1 MNATRSMDRPA
12 GYVGV
17 THPWNA
23 EASVD
28 ALRDLFGRVKTP
40 GRYALV
46 PSAAM
51 SEEILALAQL
61 QIETL
66 VIDPDPQALSQVKRA
81 AHNSK
86 LHIDTFCEDFLNLPV
101 TLTGNINVIVD
112 RLYFHAL
119 QPSRRADWVHKVA
132 RILPEDGLLTG
143 LFLIGHREDGPPYP
157 ITREALRF
165 ATARNFEMKSLEL
178 LDWMGPDGDHA
189 ARGVFRRL

>member
-1 MNATRSMDRPA
+1 MNATRLMDRPA
-12 GYVGV
+12 GYVGA

-23 EASVD
+23 EAAVD

-46 PSAAM
+46 PTAAM

-66 VIDPDPQALSQVKRA
+66 VVDPDPRALSQVKRS
-81 AHNSK
+81 AHQSK
-86 LHIDTFCEDFLNLPV
+86 LHIDTICEDFLNLPV
-101 TLTGNINVIVD
+101 QLTGHINVIVD
-112 RLYFHAL
+112 RVYFHSL
-119 QPSRRADWVHKVA
+119 LPSRRADWVHKIA
-132 RILPEDGLLTG
+132 RILPEDGLMTG
-143 LFLIGHREDGPPYP
+143 LFLIGQRVDGPPYP
-157 ITREALRF
+157 IRREELRF

-178 LDWMGPDGDHA
+178 LDWMGPGGDHA